1 MVFEG
6 LRSFLPLFCCVPG
19 VILRYGTS
27 IISAKI
33 QVHKCPATRE
43 KKSSVKTDLYI
54 RFLGKRLKEALS
66 FHSILSLRF
75 SVESGA
81 LSGGGCG

>member
-1 MVFEG
+1 MV
-6 LRSFLPLFCCVPG
+6 PLLFQ
-19 VILRYGTS
+19 L
-27 IISAKI
+27 KF
-33 QVHKCPATRE
+33 KCINDQLHE
-43 KKSSVKTDLYI
+43 KKSSVKTDLYL
-54 RFLGKRLKEALS
+54 RFLGKRLKEAVS